1 MTYLEAAEFLK
12 SHDNYLLL
20 THKRPDGD
28 TIGSAVGLRK
38 IRRSLAPLKIVLKDL
53 RSVQAGQQP
62 GRLAH
67 GPQQFAQAY
76 GGADGVPGTVVSVDV
91 ASLGLLPA
99 NAAPYQ
105 GRIDLAIDHHPSN
118 EFFAQ
123 ETCLE
128 ADKAA
133 CGEIIWKIA
142 DHLGIMN
149 SAIATPLYVAVAT
162 DTGCFV
168 YGNTTPHTHRVAAAL
183 MEQDIPYQA
192 LNKRHFRT
200 KSLRRMKLE
209 SLILQNMK
217 LYQEGTVAVAPISL
231 AMMAQANATDDDAE
245 DIAAFLGQIEGVL
258 HSATIRELRPGECK
272 ISLRTN
278 PNYLNATATCARLGG
293 GGHVAASGCTVRGTV
308 DEAETAILEAIYAQ
322 LAEQARTGL

>member
-12 SHDNYLLL
+12 SYDNYLLL

-28 TIGSAVGLRK
+28 TIGSAVGLCELLRTMGK
-38 IRRSLAPLKIVLKDL
+38 TAWLLPSLDATRMFQDYLQGHQAP
-53 RSVQAGQQP
+53 P
-62 GRLAH
+62 GFE
-67 GPQQFAQAY
+67 P
-76 GGADGVPGTVVSVDV
+76 DTVVSVDV
-91 ASLGLLPA
+91 ASLGLLPP
-99 NAAPYQ
+99 NAQPYKD
-105 GRIDLAIDHHPSN
+105 RIDLAIDHHPSN
-118 EFFAQ
+118 EFFAR

-142 DHLGIMN
+142 GHLGIM
-149 SAIATPLYVAVAT
+149 SEAIATPLYVAVST

-183 MEQDIPYQA
+183 MEQGIPYQA
-192 LNKRHFRT
+192 LNKKHFRT

-258 HSATIRELRPGECK
+258 HSATIRELRPGDLYAALPGARQLVGNYSHWPK
-272 ISLRTN
+272 TNRTAKRHTIN
-278 PNYLNATATCARLGG
+278 RL
-293 GGHVAASGCTVRGTV
+293 
-308 DEAETAILEAIYAQ
+308 LEAF
-322 LAEQARTGL
+322 LV

>member
-1 MTYLEAAEFLK
+1 M
-12 SHDNYLLL
+12 
-20 THKRPDGD
+20 
-28 TIGSAVGLRK
+28 
-38 IRRSLAPLKIVLKDL
+38 
-53 RSVQAGQQP
+53 
-62 GRLAH
+62 
-67 GPQQFAQAY
+67 
-76 GGADGVPGTVVSVDV
+76 
-91 ASLGLLPA
+91 PA

-231 AMMAQANATDDDAE
+231 AMMAQAEATDDDAE

>member
-12 SHDNYLLL
+12 SYDNYLLL

-28 TIGSAVGLRK
+28 TIGSAVGLCELLRTMGK
-38 IRRSLAPLKIVLKDL
+38 TAWLLPSLDATRMFQDYLQGHQAP
-53 RSVQAGQQP
+53 P
-62 GRLAH
+62 GFE
-67 GPQQFAQAY
+67 P
-76 GGADGVPGTVVSVDV
+76 DTVVSVDV
-91 ASLGLLPA
+91 ASLGLLPP
-99 NAAPYQ
+99 NAQPYKD
-105 GRIDLAIDHHPSN
+105 RIDLAIDHHPSN
-118 EFFAQ
+118 EFFAR

-142 DHLGIMN
+142 GHLGIM
-149 SAIATPLYVAVAT
+149 SEAIATPLYVAVST

-183 MEQDIPYQA
+183 MEQGIPYQA
-192 LNKRHFRT
+192 LNKKHFRT

-278 PNYLNATATCARLGG
+278 PNFLNATATCARLGG
-293 GGHVAASGCTVRGTV
+293 GGHVAASGCTVYGTI
-308 DEAETAILEAIYAQ
+308 DEAEAAILEAIYAQ
-322 LAEQARTGL
+322 LQEQGG